1 MGKKKKE
8 AHHGGAWKVAYAD
21 FVTALMALFMVLWIC
36 AQDKKILLATSKYFQ
51 SPFRSPLAANS
62 GVMPF
67 DKTKENASDSG
78 KTDDKQGENTPTD
91 KNKQIELSFLN
102 AAAADF
108 YRLLH
113 LDENLDQKPID
124 VQVTSDGLR
133 VTLFDRARRP
143 LFVDRSA
150 QLTEWGRFV
159 MQDLAWLIDRHHFF
173 VTIDGHTRTGLT
185 MTSDA
190 YGPWE
195 LSSDRANTARRSL
208 VKYAVDPSM
217 IERVTGYANT
227 RPLAGIPETSDANE
241 RITLS
246 LTLVNREKDHEQVS
260 PVPSLPAAA
269 KATASATPTPIS
281 PSAPEAA
288 APRPST
294 VPFQPPLSVL
304 P

>member
-1 MGKKKKE
+1 MAKKKAE

-67 DKTKENASDSG
+67 DKSKQDSSSSSQSQDNSGQNSPSD
-78 KTDDKQGENTPTD
+78 KD
-91 KNKQIELSFLN
+91 KQIELSFLN
-102 AAAADF
+102 AVAADF

-133 VTLFDRARRP
+133 ITLFDRARRP
-143 LFVDRSA
+143 LFTPNSA
-150 QLTEWGRFV
+150 EFTEWGKYL
-159 MQDLAWLIDRHHFF
+159 MQNLAWLIDRHAFR
-173 VTIDGHTRTGLT
+173 VTIDGHTRAGLKLLKA
-185 MTSDA
+185 D

-195 LSSDRANTARRSL
+195 LSADRANAARRSL
-208 VKYAVDPSM
+208 VYFAVDPGM
-217 IERVTGYANT
+217 IERVTGYADT
-227 RPLAGIPETSDANE
+227 RPLTDVPATSDANE

-246 LTLVNREKDHEQVS
+246 LTLVAKEKAAKPAAVTTISPALQKAKPLP
-260 PVPSLPAAA
+260 PVPEPL
-269 KATASATPTPIS
+269 
-281 PSAPEAA
+281 
-288 APRPST
+288 
-294 VPFQPPLSVL
+294 PFQPPVSSN